1 MLSSEQ
7 LRSVARDYITQ
18 AHAASVWKH
27 KLLLTGLAKSYLLL
41 SKNAQWIDST
51 DKFLQ
56 AVQSGESW
64 PGPSAD
70 DVRHPPSS
78 EGPAV

>member
-7 LRSVARDYITQ
+7 LRSVARDYIAQ
-18 AHAASVWKH
+18 AHAASVWKD

-41 SKNAQWIDST
+41 SKNAEWIDST

-64 PGPSAD
+64 PGPSAGD
-70 DVRHPPSS
+70 AEH
-78 EGPAV
+78 